1 MHGAVAVLFV
11 ALTATRAMSV
21 SDRDTMMGAAGADM
35 SKLDEYIQADKANEA
50 NVDNTPQTHESRAM
64 CFGAPI
70 RDPTCWRTHAD
81 AAPLASTQTESL
93 YSDLQGRFSAIN
105 NEWQRAEVERKAM
118 RRALQEAREHVQTLT
133 VRNERLNG
141 LMAEVRAEHL
151 RLSSA
156 RSSLMQALGMD
167 GKGLNLTASLQSA

>member
-1 MHGAVAVLFV
+1 
-11 ALTATRAMSV
+11 
-21 SDRDTMMGAAGADM
+21 
-35 SKLDEYIQADKANEA
+35 
-50 NVDNTPQTHESRAM
+50 
-64 CFGAPI
+64 
-70 RDPTCWRTHAD
+70 
-81 AAPLASTQTESL
+81 
-93 YSDLQGRFSAIN
+93 
-105 NEWQRAEVERKAM
+105 M